1 MTLLAHI
8 NFKVRYSYG
17 VNLLSRA
24 DTMIVLPSM
33 SDADEDIVTEPTP
46 LSKSKQRNLIDLS
59 ESPDPTS
66 DVSQFATHSR
76 STSHTNQTT
85 IFAEPTSSSLHP
97 LKHSTAFYT
106 FPNTPNDSNLTLAR
120 PDSRQVV
127 YSGESDDD
135 SETSSLL
142 RHTLPGPCTEGQL
155 QPSPVIQGLRHIKHR
170 IIRIWI
176 AIRTFM
182 TAPLWAAL
190 LSLIVAVTEP
200 LKHALEYHMQPL
212 NRAINTAGK
221 CAIPLTL
228 VVLGAYFHEPS
239 PEGDNGKRVVHKHDQ
254 YESSWR
260 RIFCLFRTPRDSSQ
274 PKNLPRPGET
284 KTVVLAI
291 LARMILTPLL
301 LVPFLM
307 FASKY
312 DWHAVFEE

>member
-1 MTLLAHI
+1 M
-8 NFKVRYSYG
+8 KVRYSYG

-24 DTMIVLPSM
+24 DTTLVLPSI
-33 SDADEDIVTEPTP
+33 SDADEDVAAEPTQ
-46 LSKSKQRNLIDLS
+46 LSTSKQRDHIDPS
-59 ESPDPTS
+59 ESPDFS
-66 DVSQFATHSR
+66 EVGDVSRLATHSR

-97 LKHSTAFYT
+97 PQHSPAFYT

-120 PDSRQVV
+120 PDSREVDYDV
-127 YSGESDDD
+127 ESDGD
-135 SETSSLL
+135 SETTSLL
-142 RHTLPGPCTEGQL
+142 RHTLPGPCTEEQLL
-155 QPSPVIQGLRHIKHR
+155 QPSPVIQMLRQTKHR
-170 IIRIWI
+170 ITRIWI

-190 LSLIVAVTEP
+190 LSLIVAVTDP
-200 LKHALEYHMQPL
+200 LKHGLENHMQPL

-239 PEGDNGKRVVHKHDQ
+239 PEGEEGKRVHVHRHDQ
-254 YESSWR
+254 YKSTWR
-260 RIFCLFRTPRDSSQ
+260 HIFRFLQTSEDSQ
-274 PKNLPRPGET
+274 QKNQPRPGET

-291 LARMILTPLL
+291 FARMILTPLL

-307 FASKY
+307 LASKY